1 VGDSRLTAEAI
12 ARRRHWMSVLA
23 LASGDELEARWAAL
37 GEPPRYTLLR
47 RPEVGLVMVR
57 GRAGGTGSR
66 FNLGEMT
73 VTRCA
78 VQLEDGTV
86 GYAWVGGRDARHAEL
101 AAALDALLQ
110 DPARTASLTA
120 TVVEP
125 LARTQAERR
134 RGDAARAAASRVE
147 FFTMVRGEDR

>member
-1 VGDSRLTAEAI
+1 
-12 ARRRHWMSVLA
+12 MSVLA
-23 LASGDELEARWAAL
+23 LAATDELQARWAEL

-73 VTRCA
+73 VTRCT
-78 VQLEDGTV
+78 VQLEDGTL
-86 GYAWVGGRDARHAEL
+86 GHAWVGGRDARHAEL

-110 DPARTASLTA
+110 DPARTTALTA
-120 TVVEP
+120 AVVEP
-125 LARTQAERR
+125 LARAQADRR
-134 RGDAARAAASRVE
+134 RAAAARASASRVE
-147 FFTMVRGEDR
+147 FFTMVRGED